1 MQLTDRLTAKVS
13 SDILTKAR
21 LNKGKTWL
29 WAIFRLF
36 LFIGIGYVILYPIL
50 YMLSTTFRSDA
61 DILDPSIV
69 WIPKHFSL
77 NNIKQAFDVMEYPK
91 ALANTAGI
99 NMVAA
104 LLQVAVTS
112 VVGYGFARFDFP
124 FKRIL
129 FAVVILTII
138 VPVQTYLS
146 PLYMMFRFF
155 RLPGLSAI
163 LDAIAAGSGTFKL
176 VDSPWPFW
184 LQSLF
189 GMGFRSGLFI
199 YIFRQSFRGM
209 PKELEEAALID
220 GCGAVRTY
228 FRVMLPNARS
238 SMITVF
244 IFSTVWHWN
253 DYFVPAVFSETRQTV
268 ATALASLRSTLERL
282 ATQNGSDQLMVQ
294 VQVQAGALLAIAPML
309 VLFIVAQRY
318 FTEGIER
325 SGIVG

>member
-112 VVGYGFARFDFP
+112 VVGYGFARYKF
-124 FKRIL
+124 RGRSLL
-129 FAVVILTII
+129 FGLVLFTII
-138 VPVQTYLS
+138 VPPQTTMI
-146 PLYMMFRFF
+146 PMFLKFSNF
-155 RLPGLSAI
+155 DVLG
-163 LDAIAAGSGTFKL
+163 IAELTRTI
-176 VDSPWPFW
+176 
-184 LQSLF
+184 F
-189 GMGFRSGLFI
+189 GMEG
-199 YIFRQSFRGM
+199 QV
-209 PKELEEAALID
+209 KLINTQI
-220 GCGAVRTY
+220 GR
-228 FRVMLPNARS
+228 
-238 SMITVF
+238 
-244 IFSTVWHWN
+244 
-253 DYFVPAVFSETRQTV
+253 
-268 ATALASLRSTLERL
+268 ASCRE
-282 ATQNGSDQLMVQ
+282 
-294 VQVQAGALLAIAPML
+294 
-309 VLFIVAQRY
+309 IV
-318 FTEGIER
+318 
-325 SGIVG
+325 

>member
-199 YIFRQSFRGM
+199 FIFRQFYRGM
-209 PKELEEAALID
+209 PGELEEAALID

>member
-112 VVGYGFARFDFP
+112 VVGYGFARYKF
-124 FKRIL
+124 RGRSLL
-129 FAVVILTII
+129 FGLVLFTII
-138 VPVQTYLS
+138 VPPQTTMIPMFLKFSNFDVLGIAELTRTIFGMEGQVKLINTPFVMYL
-146 PLYMMFRFF
+146 P
-155 RLPGLSAI
+155 A
-163 LDAIAAGSGTFKL
+163 
-176 VDSPWPFW
+176 
-184 LQSLF
+184 LF
-189 GMGFRSGLFI
+189 GMGIRSGLFI

-220 GCGAVRTY
+220 GCGYRKTF
-228 FRVMLPNARS
+228 FRIMLPNARTSLLVFFLFSLVWYWSDYYLASINLS
-238 SMITVF
+238 SVQTLATRIVDLRYALEVILPREHFTVYY
-244 IFSTVWHWN
+244 II
-253 DYFVPAVFSETRQTV
+253 PIEQAACVFS
-268 ATALASLRSTLERL
+268 
-282 ATQNGSDQLMVQ
+282 
-294 VQVQAGALLAIAPML
+294 IAPLILLFL
-309 VLFIVAQRY
+309 VGQR
-318 FTEGIER
+318 FFVQGIDR
-325 SGIVG
+325 TGIVG

>member
-1 MQLTDRLTAKVS
+1 LNRVS
-13 SDILTKAR
+13 SAPGLRAKIWGAR
-21 LNKGKTWL
+21 LGRGTWKL
-29 WAIFRLF
+29 SR
-36 LFIGIGYVILYPIL
+36 FILLLGIQFVLIYPIL
-50 YMLSTTFRSDA
+50 YMVITAFRGRA
-61 DILDPSIV
+61 DMEDPSVV
-69 WIPKHFSL
+69 WL
-77 NNIKQAFDVMEYPK
+77 TRTWTLD
-91 ALANTAGI
+91 
-99 NMVAA
+99 NMA
-104 LLQVAVTS
+104 LLVKTMNYPALLGYTAEISFVSAFLQTFVCG

-199 YIFRQSFRGM
+199 FIFPQVSPGM
-209 PKELEEAALID
+209 PGAPEEAALID

-253 DYFVPAVFSETRQTV
+253 DYFSALVYITDTANYPLQTYIQQLNV
-268 ATALASLRSTLERL
+268 DITEVTDPDKLEQLARISSRTLNSAKIVVSTIPL
-282 ATQNGSDQLMVQ
+282 LMIYPFMQ
-294 VQVQAGALLAIAPML
+294 K
-309 VLFIVAQRY
+309 Y
-318 FTEGIER
+318 FV
-325 SGIVG
+325 SGIVVGSVKE

>member
-91 ALANTAGI
+91 ALVNTAGI

-112 VVGYGFARFDFP
+112 VVGYGFARYKF
-124 FKRIL
+124 RGRSLL
-129 FAVVILTII
+129 FGLVLFTII
-138 VPVQTYLS
+138 VPPQTTMIPMFLKFSNFDVLGIAELTRTIFGMEGQVKLINTPFVMYL
-146 PLYMMFRFF
+146 P
-155 RLPGLSAI
+155 A
-163 LDAIAAGSGTFKL
+163 
-176 VDSPWPFW
+176 
-184 LQSLF
+184 LF
-189 GMGFRSGLFI
+189 GMGIRSGLFI

-220 GCGAVRTY
+220 GCGPLKT
-228 FRVMLPNARS
+228 FLRVMVPNAAAIYLTGILL
-238 SMITVF
+238 SM
-244 IFSTVWHWN
+244 VWYWN
-253 DYFVPAVFSETRQTV
+253 DYYISSMLMDQTKTVTV
-268 ATALASLRSTLERL
+268 ALSHLREGMWKFVSGKDLELTMLR
-282 ATQNGSDQLMVQ
+282 M
-294 VQVQAGALLAIAPML
+294 QAGCLLAILPPM
-309 VLFIVAQRY
+309 VVYFFAQKK
-318 FTEGIER
+318 FTESVER